1 MNNGFRFSAVAL
13 AFSLGALPFGAVAE
27 EPPPPPSQ
35 EQPQPPRPLP
45 PHHREMM
52 HRGPHRGPAAP
63 LPPNQRDMMH
73 RGPHRGAMMPLPPM
87 DEVDRAKFAELHEV
101 IRDAMED
108 FRQDGSEANRV
119 KLRAAIDAMVDARLK
134 YDVEQAEKKL
144 EFVKDRLEKKA
155 VLTERCLKRM
165 TVAPRPEFDRP
176 GKPGP
181 RPAMDRPG
189 NGCPA
194 LRPDAVCPGM
204 PGPCPLMNRPG
215 KDCLVPRP
223 DAVCPGMPGPKA
235 APAAALR
242 EEAGKRAPREAG
254 MRQARPE
261 RKGFRRVMERCFI
274 EPERSEL
281 AKAHQMLRQA
291 EAGSAEAKAA
301 VTEMNAVFKRALER
315 VDNELAKAKEAK
327 QEKETA
333 ELEQAKKMLTRM
345 AERTADPEKYLEAMK
360 NRPAPRKRAEKK

>member
-108 FRQDGSEANRV
+108 FRQDGSEANRA

-144 EFVKDRLEKKA
+144 EFVKARLEKKA

-165 TVAPRPEFDRP
+165 TAAPRPEFARP

-181 RPAMDRPG
+181 CPAVDRPG
-189 NGCPA
+189 KACP
-194 LRPDAVCPGM
+194 
-204 PGPCPLMNRPG
+204 
-215 KDCLVPRP
+215 VPRP

>member
-144 EFVKDRLEKKA
+144 EFVKDQLEKKA

-181 RPAMDRPG
+181 
-189 NGCPA
+189 
-194 LRPDAVCPGM
+194 
-204 PGPCPLMNRPG
+204 CPLMNRPG
-215 KDCLVPRP
+215 KDCPVPRP

>member
-204 PGPCPLMNRPG
+204 PGP
-215 KDCLVPRP
+215 
-223 DAVCPGMPGPKA
+223 KA

>member
-204 PGPCPLMNRPG
+204 PGP
-215 KDCLVPRP
+215 
-223 DAVCPGMPGPKA
+223 KA

-333 ELEQAKKMLTRM
+333 ELEQAKKMLTQM

>member
-63 LPPNQRDMMH
+63 LPPHHREMMH
-73 RGPHRGAMMPLPPM
+73 RGPHRGAMMLLPPM

-108 FRQDGSEANRV
+108 FRQDGSEANRA

-204 PGPCPLMNRPG
+204 PGP
-215 KDCLVPRP
+215 
-223 DAVCPGMPGPKA
+223 KA

-274 EPERSEL
+274 DPERSEL

-291 EAGSAEAKAA
+291 EAGSDEAKAA

>member
-52 HRGPHRGPAAP
+52 HRGPQRGPAAP
-63 LPPNQRDMMH
+63 LPPHHREMMH

-108 FRQDGSEANRV
+108 FRQDGSEANRA

-165 TVAPRPEFDRP
+165 TVAEFARP

-181 RPAMDRPG
+181 CPAVDRPG
-189 NGCPA
+189 KACP
-194 LRPDAVCPGM
+194 
-204 PGPCPLMNRPG
+204 
-215 KDCLVPRP
+215 VPRP

>member
-35 EQPQPPRPLP
+35 EQPQPLCPLP

-101 IRDAMED
+101 IRDAMEN

-204 PGPCPLMNRPG
+204 PS
-215 KDCLVPRP
+215 
-223 DAVCPGMPGPKA
+223 PKA

>member
-52 HRGPHRGPAAP
+52 HRGPHRG
-63 LPPNQRDMMH
+63 
-73 RGPHRGAMMPLPPM
+73 AMMLLPPM

-215 KDCLVPRP
+215 KDCPVPRP

-274 EPERSEL
+274 DPERSEL

-291 EAGSAEAKAA
+291 EAGSDEAKAA